1 MTIMTSD
8 EPIRLVLAG
17 SPAFS
22 LDAAATDSEIQAT
35 EFDLKPEKSEA
46 DARLSHQFGG
56 KSDVRI
62 TLRNT
67 RGEIILRKKK

>member
-1 MTIMTSD
+1 LI
-8 EPIRLVLAG
+8 LAG
-17 SPAFS
+17 APAFS
-22 LDAAATDSEIQAT
+22 LDAAASDADIQAT
-35 EFDLKPEKSEA
+35 EFELKPERVSEA

-67 RGEIILRKKK
+67 RGDVVLRKSK